1 MKRYAL
7 IPTIA
12 VLLALPAGS
21 QGIPR
26 PAPPSDLD
34 ARLAPGTRIEISW
47 KDNSANEEGFEIER
61 RTIYAGESDSFRP
74 LYRTGKNETHYTH
87 PSPIK
92 QGETQYFRVRAFNG
106 SGDSEWSNV
115 AVFRH

>member
-1 MKRYAL
+1 VKRYVFSHL
-7 IPTIA
+7 IA
-12 VLLALPAGS
+12 VLLTLPAGS

-26 PAPPSDLD
+26 PAAPSDLD

-47 KDNSANEEGFEIER
+47 KDNSSNEDGFEIER
-61 RTIYAGESDSFRP
+61 RTIYAGESDSFRT
-74 LYRTGKNETHYTH
+74 LYKTGKNETRYTH
-87 PSPIK
+87 PVPIK
-92 QGETQYFRVRAFNG
+92 QGETQYFRIRAFNG